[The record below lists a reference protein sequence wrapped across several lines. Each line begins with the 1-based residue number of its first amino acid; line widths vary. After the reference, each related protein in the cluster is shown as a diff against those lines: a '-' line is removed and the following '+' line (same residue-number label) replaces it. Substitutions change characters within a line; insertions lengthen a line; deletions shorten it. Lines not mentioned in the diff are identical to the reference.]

1 MTISIKR
8 ESPWNEGNQNFPKKD
23 KKKGEIKKQKQ
34 ERKGTNV
41 VSDYL
46 HDLSILKNV
55 SWGNKITIDLQFQ
68 AIKYP

>member
-1 MTISIKR
+1 M
-8 ESPWNEGNQNFPKKD
+8 
-23 KKKGEIKKQKQ
+23 Q

-41 VSDYL
+41 VGDNL

-55 SWGNKITIDLQFQ
+55 HWRNKITIDLQFQ